1 MGTKTLRVG
10 SVNLHVIDEG
20 SGPAVVLL
28 HGFPD
33 SSRLWRHQIPALVE
47 AGFRVIAP
55 DLRGF
60 GASDKPQKPEAYAL
74 PVLCADLAGLLDALH
89 VERAHVVGHDWGAG
103 LGWIFASVM
112 PERVLRFVTMAV
124 GHPNVVFFETGMD
137 QREMS
142 WYMLLF
148 QFKDLAEELLMRND
162 WKLMRDFCR
171 HYPEDKHWIEDLSR
185 PGAFTA
191 ALGIYR
197 ANAHPSKFLEG
208 PVPLP
213 PVQAPTLGLW
223 SSGDDYL
230 NEMQMV
236 ASAKCV
242 AGPWRYE
249 RVEGASHWMQLDRP
263 AHINRLLIDFL
274 RG

>member
-1 MGTKTLRVG
+1 MSTKTLRVG

-47 AGFRVIAP
+47 AGYRVIAP

-60 GASDKPQKPEAYAL
+60 GASDKPQEAEAYAL
-74 PVLCADLAGLLDALH
+74 PVLCEDLVGLLDALG
-89 VERAHVVGHDWGAG
+89 VERAHIVGHDWGAA
-103 LGWIFASVM
+103 LGWVFASVQ
-112 PERVLRFVTMAV
+112 PQRALRFVPMAV
-124 GHPNVVFFETGMD
+124 GHPNVVFFDTGMD

-148 QFKDLAEELLMRND
+148 QFQGLAEELLARND
-162 WKLMRDFCR
+162 WKMLRDLAR
-171 HYPEDKHWIEDLSR
+171 HHPESEQAVADLAR
-185 PGAFTA
+185 PGALTA

-197 ANAHPSKFLEG
+197 ANARPEVYLNG

-213 PVQAPTLGLW
+213 PVQAPTLALW
-223 SSGDDYL
+223 SSGDAYL

-249 RVEGASHWMQLDRP
+249 RVEGASHWMQLDAPERV
-263 AHINRLLIDFL
+263 NELLLDWF
-274 RG
+274 G